1 MAITKT
7 KKYSL
12 ELAFNGE
19 VYKTTTDDLEE
30 ALLEMKPD
38 QLLTEIYVTAR
49 KRKEVAERRL
59 SLQQGKRIFL
69 DDMTRQV
76 FVQNLLLN

>member
-19 VYKTTTDDLEE
+19 VYKTTTNDLEE